1 MTKEGWCGM
10 RRITLKRVLLA
21 GRLAAFLI
29 AEGLLVAYVRRTEV
43 RVKSWCQRAEA
54 AAQMAEAAT
63 R

>member
-1 MTKEGWCGM
+1 M

-21 GRLAAFLI
+21 GLLAAFLI